1 MRGAFLAGLALVALA
16 CTTPPN
22 PGPNGPGGAG
32 GSSPPPTPPAT
43 CTRAA
48 AHAEDVCPN
57 AGALIGQVCPGVS
70 QVDPGYIPCIM
81 AATACFKCDSQSRA
95 AAAKH

>member
-1 MRGAFLAGLALVALA
+1 VRRTLLAGLALLALA

-32 GSSPPPTPPAT
+32 GSSPSPVHPAS
-43 CTRAA
+43 CTDAA
-48 AHAEDVCPN
+48 SHAETVCHG
-57 AGALIGQVCPGVS
+57 AGALTAQVCQGAS
-70 QVDPGYIPCIM
+70 TWDPGYIPCVM
-81 AATACFKCDSQSRA
+81 AATACFNCDATARA